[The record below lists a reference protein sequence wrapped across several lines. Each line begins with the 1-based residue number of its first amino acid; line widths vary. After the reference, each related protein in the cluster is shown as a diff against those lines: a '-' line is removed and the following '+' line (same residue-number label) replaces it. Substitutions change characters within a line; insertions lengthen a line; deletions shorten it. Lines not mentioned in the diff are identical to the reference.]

1 MGMPDSK
8 QIPWGKWSLLL
19 LSVFF
24 CFLLLTAPARL
35 LPQLVNKVSPNV
47 QLQHATGSLWDGS
60 VATAVVIVEGGAINL
75 GKLSWRINPFS
86 LLWLSPSL
94 HIDTDAGSHS
104 LSADLSVSLLGQEI
118 EAEAVSGQFPISL
131 LEPWVPMLVRGEV
144 ELAIDRLVVDQKS
157 LLDAIGKIYVQD
169 LDWMMGAK
177 ALPVGSYTAE
187 LSVVDGSLLIK
198 VSDRQAQLGVD
209 GLLTANPDGSYQV
222 EAWLSATEGL
232 APEIKQG
239 LRFLGKKNEA
249 GDILF
254 NDKGRWR

>member
-1 MGMPDSK
+1 MGMPDS
-8 QIPWGKWSLLL
+8 QHRSWVKWSLLL
-19 LSVFF
+19 LLVFF
-24 CFLLLTAPARL
+24 CFLLMTAPARL
-35 LPQLVNKVSPNV
+35 LPPLVNKLSPNV
-47 QLQHATGSLWDGS
+47 QLQYAAGSLWNGS
-60 VATAVVIVEGGAINL
+60 VATAVVTVEGGSINL

-118 EAEAVSGQFPISL
+118 EAEAISGQFPISL

-187 LSVVDGSLLIK
+187 LSVVDGSLLVN

-209 GLLTANPDGSYQV
+209 GLLTANPAGSYQV
-222 EAWLSATEGL
+222 EARLSATEDL

-239 LRFLGKKNEA
+239 LKFLGKKNEA